1 MYIHDTHYLLHVH
14 MLLYIITCMYV
25 CTHTLIFV
33 QYMDI
38 IVIVWNQRLLP

>member
-14 MLLYIITCMYV
+14 MLRILIHVCMYA
-25 CTHTLIFV
+25 HTLIFV